1 MKKNHPRLNE
11 IISKFE
17 GKKLHIDGNHQF
29 LLLGHYIS
37 ISIYNKSCTL
47 PLLNY
52 QSILCGKFPAFLLP
66 VAPGSDSKNDFFVSI
81 SGRDISNG
89 IRIMTSFK

>member
-11 IISKFE
+11 ILSKFE
-17 GKKLHIDGNHQF
+17 GKKLHVGVNHQF

-37 ISIYNKSCTL
+37 MSIYNKSCTP

-66 VAPGSDSKNDFFVSI
+66 VAPGSDSRNDFFVSV
-81 SGRDISNG
+81 SGRNISDG
-89 IRIMTSFK
+89 RRRMTTLR